1 MSAAM
6 KTIAIKIMSTKKF
19 INIDQ
24 RMEDKNM
31 LGNISP
37 WMKLKTLKDDEGN
50 FDEIMNSA
58 GNEKIRFH
66 SSDALQMKL
75 KIRWLFFT
83 LWNSLYDLISILSSK
98 MVVD

>member
-1 MSAAM
+1 MLAAM

-31 LGNISP
+31 LGNTSP

-50 FDEIMNSA
+50 FEEINEQCRKRENSIPLFRCLTDEA
-58 GNEKIRFH
+58 E
-66 SSDALQMKL
+66 
-75 KIRWLFFT
+75 
-83 LWNSLYDLISILSSK
+83 NSLAIFYPLKFS
-98 MVVD
+98 V